1 MKTLG
6 CLLKVKQSHKWW
18 ITPTTPKTREFHN
31 LLSKWML
38 FKEYASEYWMQQPF
52 SSLYILLD
60 AAITATNSPNPVITV
75 WRTATQFENHRLRLF
90 MSRIVQT
97 EPRRLDIETVDG
109 TNCYSNSSSRQFKIN
124 LKFQLAIQRAF
135 TFHLHF
141 ASAFIHFTVRKWMW
155 NCKLDYLH
163 IWERFSSITKCP
175 NNKYFPALAKT
186 HGRDFIA

>member
-1 MKTLG
+1 MWKNLG
-6 CLLKVKQSHKWW
+6 CLLKVKQSHKW

-31 LLSKWML
+31 LLSKWIL
-38 FKEYASEYWMQQPF
+38 FKEYASEYWIQQPF

-60 AAITATNSPNPVITV
+60 AAITATNSPNAVIIV

-135 TFHLHF
+135 LKPSLRVCLYTFYGEKMNVKLQIGLPSHLGTLF
-141 ASAFIHFTVRKWMW
+141 Q
-155 NCKLDYLH
+155 D
-163 IWERFSSITKCP
+163 
-175 NNKYFPALAKT
+175 NKMSQ
-186 HGRDFIA
+186 